1 MSEPEAAASGVSF
14 LTPERAR
21 LAQALRHLID
31 AALTAEDASA
41 DELTA
46 AADATERIA
55 ADLRGRHE
63 LGARPTGVRQRA
75 ETSHDDYLPRSPLV
89 GEVSPLAPPFE
100 YEYREG
106 RLAGWGVFHA
116 AYEGPPGYVHGGWIA
131 LAFDEMLGM
140 ANIASGH
147 PGMTGRLSVRYR
159 RPTPLHRPVAFE
171 AWTEEVDGRRIVTRG
186 TLSLDGAVTAE
197 AEGLFVIIDLDKA
210 LEYFG
215 ERAYERRQ
223 VPDPLP

>member
-1 MSEPEAAASGVSF
+1 MDEAEGAGSAGLFV
-14 LTPERAR
+14 TPERAR
-21 LAQALRHLID
+21 LAQAVRHLID

-41 DELTA
+41 DELAA
-46 AADATERIA
+46 AADRTERIA
-55 ADLRGRHE
+55 ADLHRRHD
-63 LGARPTGVRQRA
+63 LGDRPSGTRQRA
-75 ETSHDDYLPRSPLV
+75 EASHDDYLPRSPLV
-89 GEVSPLAPPFE
+89 GEISPLAPPLE

-106 RLAGWGVFHA
+106 RLMGWGVFHA

-159 RPTPLHRPVAFE
+159 RPTPLHRQVAFE

-186 TLSLDGAVTAE
+186 TLSVDGVVTAE
-197 AEGLFVIIDLDKA
+197 AEGLFVIIDLEKA

-215 ERAYERRQ
+215 PRAYERRH
-223 VPDPLP
+223 VVDPLP